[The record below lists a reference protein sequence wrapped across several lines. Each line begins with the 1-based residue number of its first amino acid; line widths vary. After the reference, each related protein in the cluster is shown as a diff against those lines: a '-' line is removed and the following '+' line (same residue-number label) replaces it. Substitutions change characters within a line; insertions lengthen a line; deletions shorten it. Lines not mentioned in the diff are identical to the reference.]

1 MNDPAQTNIVDT
13 FVLLSSYD
21 SDYRNWAKNDGT
33 IANKPTAPTVAEL
46 STMFQSLEEKKSI
59 SDQIIYRPV
68 KYKILFGD
76 LASSELQARFNVTK
90 TSNSTLSDTEV
101 KQRVISLINAYFNI
115 NNWDFGEDF
124 YFTEMAAYI
133 HNNLVGEISQITI
146 QPVGSDTE
154 ARDLFEITS
163 FGDELFLPVVKSNN
177 IVVANSVTGNSTTI
191 AESASVS
198 VTGGGSSSSGSGY

>member
-1 MNDPAQTNIVDT
+1 M
-13 FVLLSSYD
+13 
-21 SDYRNWAKNDGT
+21 
-33 IANKPTAPTVAEL
+33 
-46 STMFQSLEEKKSI
+46 
-59 SDQIIYRPV
+59 
-68 KYKILFGD
+68 
-76 LASSELQARFNVTK
+76 QARFNVTK

-115 NNWDFGEDF
+115 KNWDFGEDF